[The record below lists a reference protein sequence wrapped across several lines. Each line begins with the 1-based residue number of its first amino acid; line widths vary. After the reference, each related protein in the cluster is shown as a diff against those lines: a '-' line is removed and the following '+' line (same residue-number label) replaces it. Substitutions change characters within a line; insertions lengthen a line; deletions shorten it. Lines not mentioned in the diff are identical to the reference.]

1 MNAYILNDRI
11 LDPVAGHI
19 SSYFCQLFILIDTDH
34 FQYGLLDSDH
44 NKFIALADFKL
55 QSDQTGQKP
64 SFSHLEELIRGE
76 ELLNRKYPSVLIG
89 INNPYHTLVP
99 SALFEQE
106 QISNYLV
113 FNFRLPDHLMVQ
125 PDRVEEIDAYNI
137 SGFDKDLVNFF
148 KEKFSN
154 AALVHGSTAVIK
166 AAGQHHKQIPVASRL
181 FLHVRSGFID
191 LVLFEGKKLVLYNS
205 FPYSTK
211 EDVLYFTLYTVEH
224 ASVDLGKLNLS
235 LSGFIDEASET
246 YQLLAQYFSKMTF
259 ADRLAAFNYSA
270 LLEQLPAW
278 YYHDLYSLAL
288 CG

>member
-19 SSYFCQLFILIDTDH
+19 SSHFCQLIILIDTDH
-34 FQYGLLDSDH
+34 IQYGLLDSDR

-55 QSDQTGQKP
+55 NNDHTGQKP
-64 SFSHLEELIRGE
+64 SFSHLEELFNGE

-89 INNPYHTLVP
+89 MNTFYHTLVP
-99 SALFEQE
+99 SPLFDQE
-106 QISNYLV
+106 HTSNYLE
-113 FNFRLPDHLMVQ
+113 FNFRLPENTHVQ
-125 PDRVEEIDAYNI
+125 SDRVEEIDAYNI
-137 SGFDKDLVNFF
+137 VGFDKDFVDFF
-148 KEKFSN
+148 KRKYSN

-166 AAGQHHKQIPVASRL
+166 AAGQHHKQSPVASRL

-191 LVLFEGKKLVLYNS
+191 LVLFEGKKLVLFNS

-224 ASVDLGKLNLS
+224 ASVDLNKLNLS
-235 LSGFIDEASET
+235 LSGFIDEASDT
-246 YQLLAQYFSKMTF
+246 YQLLAQYFGKMTF
-259 ADRLAAFNYSA
+259 ADRLDAFNYSA

-278 YYHDLYSLAL
+278 RYQDLFALVL